1 MMAEVI
7 AFVLCHWLRGRRL
20 QGADKT
26 HPHRDIDS
34 CAYVNKPGNRLVDK
48 AAKAVAA
55 AVLERT
61 TTLDLRG
68 MSRMSRYSR
77 MTRGHVGWV

>member
-1 MMAEVI
+1 MMADVI

-26 HPHRDIDS
+26 HPHCDIDL
-34 CAYVNKPGNRLVDK
+34 CTYVHKPGNGLADK

-61 TTLDLRG
+61 TTLDLRSK
-68 MSRMSRYSR
+68 SRMSR
-77 MTRGHVGWV
+77 MTRAHAG